1 MFDKNIFFG
10 VLAGIAIGV
19 VGTKVYQANKAEID
33 EKLKSLRDL
42 NPLANNAAKEAEGDE
57 ACITREE
64 LEAQKEHLED
74 LIAELDA
81 KEQQLQT
88 NN

>member
-1 MFDKNIFFG
+1 MFDKNILLG

-33 EKLKSLRDL
+33 EKLKALRDL
-42 NPLANNAAKEAEGDE
+42 NPLANGAAKEAEGDE
-57 ACITREE
+57 ANITREE

-74 LIAELDA
+74 LIAEIDA
-81 KEQQLQT
+81 KEQQVQT